1 MKQSILSLKNLS
13 VGYDEPLIS
22 NINVEVLPG
31 EVIAILGTSGIG
43 KTTLLRTISGL
54 VRPLSGSFDLNIN
67 KRGGLGYIPQ
77 RLGLVRHA
85 TVAHN
90 VSLGARVNIG
100 FSRNMWKERS
110 ERTMQA
116 LEMLGIAE
124 KANEPVRRL
133 SGGQQRRVA
142 TARSLAQRPQLL
154 LADEF
159 LGELDNL
166 NVEIVFASVDQLVAE
181 GTAVIMVEHHDDN
194 ALKFASR
201 IWNLKDGVLHDMT
214 IDEWKQQPRGGEEE

>member
-1 MKQSILSLKNLS
+1 MKEPVLILKNLS

-43 KTTLLRTISGL
+43 KTTLLRTVSGL
-54 VRPLSGSFDLNIN
+54 VRPLSGSFDLNVN

-85 TVAHN
+85 TVIHN
-90 VSLGARVNIG
+90 VSLGARANIG
-100 FSRNMWKERS
+100 FSQNMWKERS

-142 TARSLAQRPQLL
+142 TARSLAQRPKLL

-159 LGELDNL
+159 LGELDSL
-166 NVEIVFASVDQLVAE
+166 NVELVFESVDQLVAE
-181 GTAVIMVEHHDDN
+181 GTALIMVEHHDDN
-194 ALKFASR
+194 AVKFASR

-214 IDEWKQQPRGGEEE
+214 IDEWKQQPKGGEEE